1 MIQDTWSSQGEP
13 HFVSKEAHQQVVPLL
28 LPVGTDKLTHPHAGD
43 YVSVAVG
50 VSKSTVQVQKT
61 TCYQRV
67 ALHVTRQESD
77 GSWALPKAATKGLL
91 QPSTGREAGSNL
103 PVLGPQILHAVVT

>member
-1 MIQDTWSSQGEP
+1 M
-13 HFVSKEAHQQVVPLL
+13 VPLL
-28 LPVGTDKLTHPHAGD
+28 LPVGTHKLTNPHAGD

-50 VSKSTVQVQKT
+50 VSKSTVQVQNMI
-61 TCYQRV
+61 CYQGV
-67 ALHVTRQESD
+67 ALHATRQESD

-103 PVLGPQILHAVVT
+103 PVLRPKTFHAVVT